1 MKAVTAIPEALKFE
15 ESTLRAAAAVL
26 FRRLIGQG
34 LTPEAAARMLAGQ
47 LETHLMAEHSSDLE
61 CLVQSS

>member
-34 LTPEAAARMLAGQ
+34 LTPAAAAHMLTDQ

-61 CLVQSS
+61 CLTQSS